1 VQQILYKLTIP
12 IILSVAILIAG
23 VFAFMPVE
31 KASTVHPTILAAV
44 GEFKIHSLEKT
55 LPKNTGDP
63 LGGDDKT
70 WTLTAVTDV
79 IVRGVYHDSTPN
91 LIAELCTFA
100 DHKVHGSDTS
110 TQVHCTQTGYRIVD
124 MEVAGSELQTGQQ
137 HRLKAGG
144 KTVTFPVQIQTD
156 NHVQLSEF
164 PQFSNY
170 ALKAGD
176 TIVMVF
182 DTLKKD
188 NDVRIDV
195 IFAVT
200 GEATLE

>member
-1 VQQILYKLTIP
+1 MYKLTIP

-79 IVRGVYHDSTPN
+79 IVRAVYHDSTPN
-91 LIAELCTFA
+91 LIAELCDFK
-100 DHKVHGSDTS
+100 DHQVHGDAES
-110 TQVHCTQTGYRIVD
+110 TEVHCTQTGYRIIS
-124 MEVAGSELQTGQQ
+124 MEIAGTPLQTFKQF
-137 HRLKAGG
+137 RFSDEKI
-144 KTVTFPVQIQTD
+144 FPIQIQTE
-156 NHVQLSEF
+156 NHV
-164 PQFSNY
+164 
-170 ALKAGD
+170 
-176 TIVMVF
+176 
-182 DTLKKD
+182 
-188 NDVRIDV
+188 
-195 IFAVT
+195 
-200 GEATLE
+200 